1 MFGFNKK
8 KREQEPEITRETWMY
23 RTICMNIDG
32 AVEKTDCVEVPAM
45 GLRISVVFY
54 DAPQMLQMELYCE
67 HPDFTDTITEFMV
80 APGETVQQQ
89 LQDLANQTMGL
100 VLNPVLNAL
109 SHREGDWHTVTVLDT
124 KHKFYAS
131 ESASMSRCR
140 DRQAFER
147 YVPRE
152 EMWRRLH
159 KEILP
164 FLGRKSNYWIKLYE
178 SHFGDEINCEVRIN
192 NRIVPELTELLEKEV
207 QECPARDWDQKQTVL
222 LVQAPETCIK
232 YPFTAKQVREYARQ
246 VIHILANTEDIDYN
260 EMFEKILAMTG
271 DASLSCELCILLP
284 EIFSYLCIQNA
295 DIPNKQFVLCGEGLP
310 ENHSVR
316 QTQIGSYG
324 WIEEAVEQYLSTEQ
338 PSNDVLIKI
347 INLSASAKAFLSAM
361 EGGSNIKELR
371 HAVAIS
377 VPEGYVLR

>member
-1 MFGFNKK
+1 MFGFNNKK
-8 KREQEPEITRETWMY
+8 GEQEPEITRETWMY
-23 RTICMNIDG
+23 RTICMNVEG
-32 AVEKTDCVEVPAM
+32 AVEKADCVEVPAM
-45 GLRISVVFY
+45 GLRIWVIFY

-80 APGETVQQQ
+80 AFGETEQQQ

-100 VLNPVLNAL
+100 VLSPVLSAL
-109 SHREGDWHTVTVLDT
+109 SHYEGNWHTVIVLGT

-131 ESASMSRCR
+131 ESAAMSRCR

-147 YVPRE
+147 YVPQE
-152 EMWRRLH
+152 GMWQRLH

-178 SHFGDEINCEVRIN
+178 SYFGDEINCEVRIN
-192 NRIVPELTELLEKEV
+192 NRIVPELTEILEKEV

-222 LVQAPETCIK
+222 LIQAPETRIK

-246 VIHILANTEDIDYN
+246 VIHILANTKDIDYN
-260 EMFEKILAMTG
+260 ELFEKILAMTG

-284 EIFSYLCIQNA
+284 EIFSYLCIQDANV
-295 DIPNKQFVLCGEGLP
+295 PNKQFVLCGEGLP
-310 ENHSVR
+310 ENHSVL

-347 INLSASAKAFLSAM
+347 INLSASAKAFLSAK

-371 HAVAIS
+371 HAIALS